1 VINSGRILF
10 ARRIA
15 VDEISKEMM
24 LEMTDNLGALTDDD
38 EWELVD
44 APHEETTH
52 VDNPRYTSPV
62 SDVKETEKPALTTD
76 ALDNLAPAAAE
87 LDCRSHLRAPVHTYG
102 SMRWFGVLVLMAI
115 LRLSGAPKQPTAC
128 NLPTAPVSGT
138 TMRTTL
144 EWGER
149 AARPS
154 WRGLGVGS
162 L

>member
-1 VINSGRILF
+1 MHGH
-10 ARRIA
+10 
-15 VDEISKEMM
+15 EI
-24 LEMTDNLGALTDDD
+24 MTDNDNLGALTDD

-52 VDNPRYTSPV
+52 VDHPRYTSPV

-102 SMRWFGVLVLMAI
+102 SMRWFGLLVLMAI
-115 LRLSGAPKQPTAC
+115 LRLSGAPKHLTALQSS
-128 NLPTAPVSGT
+128 NRPSGT

-144 EWGER
+144 EWGEG

-154 WRGLGVGS
+154 WRGLGVG
-162 L
+162 LL

>member
-1 VINSGRILF
+1 
-10 ARRIA
+10 
-15 VDEISKEMM
+15 MPM
-24 LEMTDNLGALTDDD
+24 EMTDIISLGALTDDD

-62 SDVKETEKPALTTD
+62 SDVEETEKPALTTD

-128 NLPTAPVSGT
+128 NLPTAPVGPPCGP
-138 TMRTTL
+138 R
-144 EWGER
+144 
-149 AARPS
+149 
-154 WRGLGVGS
+154 
-162 L
+162 

>member
-1 VINSGRILF
+1 
-10 ARRIA
+10 
-15 VDEISKEMM
+15 M

-62 SDVKETEKPALTTD
+62 SDVEETEKPALTTD
-76 ALDNLAPAAAE
+76 ALDNLGPAAE

-144 EWGER
+144 EWGEG

-154 WRGLGVGS
+154 WRGLGVG
-162 L
+162 LL